1 MMNSLEVINIVRDSL
16 EDKIAQDIKILDL
29 QGLSNIADYFVVA
42 SGNNI
47 NHLRA
52 MADDIE
58 VKLGEKGEK
67 PHHSEGYSG
76 GVWILLDYHNVII
89 HLFDKE
95 QREFYGIE
103 SVWGDAKIVD

>member
-1 MMNSLEVINIVRDSL
+1 MNSLEIAKIAKDSL

-29 QGLSNIADYFVVA
+29 NGLSNIADYFVIA

-58 VKLGEKGEK
+58 MKLGEVGEK
-67 PHHSEGYSG
+67 THHTEGYSG
-76 GVWILLDYHNVII
+76 GQWILLDYNNVLI

-103 SVWGDAKIVD
+103 NVWRDAKVVE